1 MLPGA
6 WSSGISRIL
15 IYMITDLGLAV
26 NSKGAGSGGISLES
40 YRSSSA
46 PESEL
51 SRIRAYTFYINMNF
65 S

>member
-15 IYMITDLGLAV
+15 IYMITDLRLAV
-26 NSKGAGSGGISLES
+26 NNKGAGSGGISLES

-51 SRIRAYTFYINMNF
+51 GRIRAYTLYIGINF

>member
-1 MLPGA
+1 MNV
-6 WSSGISRIL
+6 
-15 IYMITDLGLAV
+15 DLRLAF
-26 NSKGAGSGGISLES
+26 NNKGAGSGCISLES

-51 SRIRAYTFYINMNF
+51 SRIRTYTLYIGINF